1 MNSTEKLPLRTKLLF
16 STGDLSTSI
25 PLAILMFFQL
35 YFLTDI
41 AGLRPD
47 LAGYAVGLPRIWDA
61 INDPLFG
68 LISDR
73 IRTRWG
79 RRRVLL
85 LFGSVPLGL
94 SFIFM
99 WLVPNLDQVGL
110 AYYYAIVFIVFDTA
124 FTVVHVGYNSL
135 TPEMTSDYDER
146 SSLNGFRMAFSIS
159 GTLGAIILATVL
171 GWYIEDSRTLF
182 SILGI
187 GLGLISIIPP

>member
-1 MNSTEKLPLRTKLLF
+1 MNTKNKLPLRTKLLF
-16 STGDLSTSI
+16 STGDLTTSI

-61 INDPLFG
+61 VNDPLFG

-85 LFGSVPLGL
+85 LFGSVQAARQLHRHR
-94 SFIFM
+94 I
-99 WLVPNLDQVGL
+99 
-110 AYYYAIVFIVFDTA
+110 
-124 FTVVHVGYNSL
+124 
-135 TPEMTSDYDER
+135 R
-146 SSLNGFRMAFSIS
+146 
-159 GTLGAIILATVL
+159 
-171 GWYIEDSRTLF
+171 
-182 SILGI
+182 
-187 GLGLISIIPP
+187 